1 MVVDPVAAALV
12 VVIGTTATHYKRA
25 HLLYLGKR
33 HGPAPTA
40 CINEKP
46 IIHSIEREVI
56 QNRWK
61 NNAAVLL
68 SLL

>member
-1 MVVDPVAAALV
+1 MVVDPVAAALI
-12 VVIGTTATHYKRA
+12 VVIGTTATHNKRA

-33 HGPAPTA
+33 HGPTPTA
-40 CINEKP
+40 CINKKR
-46 IIHSIEREVI
+46 IIHSIEPEVI

-61 NNAAVLL
+61 KNVAVLL